1 MLYVLL
7 QVALAA
13 SSPLSLYSFTRWG
26 VICYSKSQKHCQAL
40 LLLHTNSEQKK
51 ICQIFNFIVKLVSFF
66 ALAKFSAGT
75 RFIPKSFI
83 ELEEFCSNR
92 AYLLGNHYKKDWISS
107 HWRLPLNNIIKVVV
121 WKHLLRLCCFHIFF
135 HFIRSWCLFFTIGLW
150 GWQSLL
156 VA

>member
-1 MLYVLL
+1 MQYPRRSTSLVWYESILNPAQSYKTGIILVAMLLTKLL
-7 QVALAA
+7 RIACCMYYFKLHWLLLF
-13 SSPLSLYSFTRWG
+13 LSLYSFTRWG

-92 AYLLGNHYKKDWISS
+92 AYLFRNHYKKTKLFHTKSC
-107 HWRLPLNNIIKVVV
+107 HWM
-121 WKHLLRLCCFHIFF
+121 
-135 HFIRSWCLFFTIGLW
+135 T
-150 GWQSLL
+150 
-156 VA
+156 